1 MSSMKRSRQ
10 LAAAAVVIVAL
21 IVVAA
26 FPMGAWS
33 KIHDKYLCL
42 GNPPSRI
49 SGYQQTARE
58 FQTAAELPSATN
70 GGPPV
75 VIEMPAFVC
84 PTHEPPTTSPMGIWL
99 KVSDN
104 RFVSYVR
111 GGGP

>member
-1 MSSMKRSRQ
+1 MKRSGK

-26 FPMGAWS
+26 FPLGVWS

-49 SGYQQTARE
+49 GGYQQTAGE
-58 FQTAAELPSATN
+58 VHTAAELTSATN
-70 GGPPV
+70 GKPPV

-84 PTHEPPTTSPMGIWL
+84 PTYEPPLTSPMGIWL